1 MMHFSRILFITALL
15 SFTSASQAADPS
27 YDCNKASGSIEELIC
42 QNDELAALDRKL
54 AKYFKLATES
64 YPAEEL
70 KTLKAIQHGWIKG
83 RNDCWKSDD
92 KPACVR
98 SHYQQRISD
107 LQITSGSTEI
117 SKSGVYS
124 CNPDKHDYITAVF
137 YNDTELPS
145 VVLTRLSDEVDEQ
158 KLLFL
163 TRSGSG
169 ARYLG
174 QNVEFWSKG
183 SEAIVTWG
191 VADTTEFKCK
201 LDADNSGGI

>member
-1 MMHFSRILFITALL
+1 MMHYSRILFATSLFG
-15 SFTSASQAADPS
+15 FTSLAQAAQPS
-27 YDCNKASGSIEELIC
+27 FDCSKASGGIEELIC
-42 QNDELAALDRKL
+42 QNDEFAALDRKL
-54 AKYFKLATES
+54 SKYFKKATES
-64 YPAEEL
+64 YPSDQL
-70 KTLKAIQHGWIKG
+70 KDLKAEQRGWIKG

-117 SKSGVYS
+117 SQSGVYS

-145 VVLTRLSDEVDEQ
+145 VVLTRRSDDVDEQ

-163 TRSGSG
+163 ARSGSG

-183 SEAIVTWG
+183 SESIVTWG
-191 VADTTEFKCK
+191 VTDTTEFKCK